1 MDEKIFWKDAAPG
14 CSKSEPFL
22 QWGSLNSDFR
32 LHRHDFCELVFILRG
47 CAVHIINGEY
57 YRLSPGHVYLLTGDM
72 LHGFAGVS
80 GLELVNILFHPAQ
93 VLLHAQLRHIQAY
106 RALFEIEPR
115 YRLSSGQQAWLT
127 LPQPLLHDVEAD
139 LRQMYREQALRQEGY
154 QLALQ
159 CMMNQLVVKLSR
171 CYTTQA
177 KQELNPPMQLAEAI
191 AYMESHFTE
200 DIRIADAAALTHYS
214 TRHFCRLFHS
224 LYGKPPREYL
234 ITLRLEQ
241 AQKLLRETTQS
252 ISEIAGSCGFSDSSY
267 FTRLFGERL
276 GATPR
281 QFRKQTLHGKQNGN
295 G

>member
-1 MDEKIFWKDAAPG
+1 MDERIFWKDAAPG
-14 CSKSEPFL
+14 CTKSEPFL
-22 QWGSLNSDFR
+22 QWGYLNSDFR

-47 CAVHIINGEY
+47 SAVHIINGEC

-72 LHGFAGVS
+72 LHGFAEVS

-93 VLLHAQLRHIQAY
+93 VLFQEQLQDIQAY

-115 YRLSSGQQAWLT
+115 YRLSSGQCAWLT
-127 LPQPLLHDVEAD
+127 LPPPLLHDVEAD
-139 LRQMYREQALRQEGY
+139 LHQMYQEQTLRQEGY
-154 QLALQ
+154 RLSLL
-159 CMMNQLVVKLSR
+159 CMMNQLAIRLSR
-171 CYTTQA
+171 CYAAQS
-177 KQELNPPMQLAEAI
+177 KQERIAPMQLAEAI
-191 AYMESHFTE
+191 SYLESHFAE
-200 DIRIADAAALTHYS
+200 EVRISDAAALTHYS

-224 LYGKPPREYL
+224 LYGKSPREYL

-241 AQKLLRETTQS
+241 AKKLLHTTAQS

-267 FTRLFGERL
+267 FTRLFRERF

-281 QFRKQTLHGKQNGN
+281 QFRKQALQGKQSGN